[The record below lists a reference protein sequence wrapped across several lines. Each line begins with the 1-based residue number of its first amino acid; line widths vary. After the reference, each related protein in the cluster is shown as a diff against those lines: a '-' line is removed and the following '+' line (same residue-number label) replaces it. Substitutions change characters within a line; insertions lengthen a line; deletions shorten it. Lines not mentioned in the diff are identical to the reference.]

1 MSKVLKDFFSVINTK
16 SLIVIVA
23 ACASTYICRE
33 LGFHFNVPTDLISI
47 AIVFPIVF
55 SIHAAYN
62 RREKALEHYA
72 NFKGSA
78 LSIRYAHMHWINEN
92 QKENRE
98 NKKLDPNEHINRIDN
113 IITELFKNIYDY
125 LHSQKPKSATYD
137 KIISLIGDIS
147 LSNEKLRPFVLDP
160 ENVMGHRNLRLMAV
174 ELENIINIKNYRTP
188 NSLRAYTKVFL
199 NIFPIIFGPF
209 FAHVAIE
216 KGLEFGLVLAV
227 IYSLVLTIL
236 DNIQEDLEDP
246 FDGVGS
252 DDIKLNFPSM
262 LAPSN
267 VENK

>member
-1 MSKVLKDFFSVINTK
+1 MSKILKDFFSVINVK
-16 SLIVIVA
+16 SLIVIIA
-23 ACASTYICRE
+23 ACTTTFICSE
-33 LGFHFNVPTDLISI
+33 LNFHFIVPTDLISI

-62 RREKALEHYA
+62 RREKALEHYSV
-72 NFKGSA
+72 FKASA
-78 LSIRYAHMHWINEN
+78 LSIRYAHLHWLDEN
-92 QKENRE
+92 QKENR
-98 NKKLDPNEHINRIDN
+98 KKLTLDYNEHIDRLDDIYEN
-113 IITELFKNIYDY
+113 LFKNIYDY
-125 LHSQKPKSATYD
+125 LHSEKPKSETYNQ
-137 KIISLIGDIS
+137 IYRLMEEIS

-160 ENVMGHRNLRLMAV
+160 ENVRSNENLRLMTV

-209 FAHVAIE
+209 FAHVAFE
-216 KGLEFGLVLAV
+216 HGLEFGLVLAI

-252 DDIKLNFPSM
+252 DDIQLNFPSM
-262 LAPSN
+262 LKSN
-267 VENK
+267 IVKG

>member
-1 MSKVLKDFFSVINTK
+1 MSKVLKDFFSVINIK

-98 NKKLDPNEHINRIDN
+98 KKKLDPNEHINRIDN
-113 IITELFKNIYDY
+113 IIAELFKNIYDY
-125 LHSQKPKSATYD
+125 LHSQKPKSETYD
-137 KIISLIGDIS
+137 KIINLIGDIS

-174 ELENIINIKNYRTP
+174 ELENIINIKN
-188 NSLRAYTKVFL
+188 
-199 NIFPIIFGPF
+199 IFN
-209 FAHVAIE
+209 
-216 KGLEFGLVLAV
+216 L
-227 IYSLVLTIL
+227 
-236 DNIQEDLEDP
+236 
-246 FDGVGS
+246 
-252 DDIKLNFPSM
+252 
-262 LAPSN
+262 
-267 VENK
+267 

>member
-23 ACASTYICRE
+23 ACATTTLCYE
-33 LGFHFNVPTDLISI
+33 LDFHFIVPTDLISI

-62 RREKALEHYA
+62 RREKALEHYSI
-72 NFKGSA
+72 FKASA
-78 LSIRYAHMHWINEN
+78 LSIRFAHTHWINEK
-92 QKENRE
+92 QKENRQ
-98 NKKLDPNEHINRIDN
+98 NKILNRKEHIDRLDDIYKN
-113 IITELFKNIYDY
+113 LFAKIYDY
-125 LHSQKPKSATYD
+125 LNSKNPTSETYNQ
-137 KIISLIGDIS
+137 IINLIGEIS
-147 LSNEKLRPFVLDP
+147 ISNEKLRPFVLDP
-160 ENVMGHRNLRLMAV
+160 ENVRSNENLRLMIV

-216 KGLEFGLVLAV
+216 KGIEFGIAMAI

-252 DDIKLNFPSM
+252 DDIQLNYPTM
-262 LAPSN
+262 LQVNTVKP
-267 VENK
+267 

>member
-78 LSIRYAHMHWINEN
+78 LSIRYAH
-92 QKENRE
+92 
-98 NKKLDPNEHINRIDN
+98 KKLDPDEHINRIDN
-113 IITELFKNIYDY
+113 IISELFKNIYDY
-125 LHSQKPKSATYD
+125 LHSQKPKSETYD

>member
-1 MSKVLKDFFSVINTK
+1 MNFVVLYCIKNQYEMIEEYAFKHSPSDFSKVDVLIYDDGSELEQKEKLKNLCDKFENIN
-16 SLIVIVA
+16 
-23 ACASTYICRE
+23 
-33 LGFHFNVPTDLISI
+33 
-47 AIVFPIVF
+47 
-55 SIHAAYN
+55 
-62 RREKALEHYA
+62 
-72 NFKGSA
+72 
-78 LSIRYAHMHWINEN
+78 WINEN
-92 QKENRE
+92 QKENRD
-98 NKKLDPNEHINRIDN
+98 NKKLDPDEHINRIDN
-113 IITELFKNIYDY
+113 IIAELFKNIYDY
-125 LHSQKPKSATYD
+125 LHSQKPKSETYD

-227 IYSLVLTIL
+227 IYRLVLTIL

>member
-1 MSKVLKDFFSVINTK
+1 MIKVLKDFFSVINTK
-16 SLIVIVA
+16 SLFVIAA
-23 ACASTYICRE
+23 ACATTLICYK
-33 LGFHFNVPTDLISI
+33 LNFHFIVPTDLISI

-62 RREKALEHYA
+62 RREKALEHYSI
-72 NFKGSA
+72 FKASA
-78 LSIRYAHMHWINEN
+78 LSIRFAHTHWVNEK
-92 QKENRE
+92 QKENRA
-98 NKKLDPNEHINRIDN
+98 NKVLDRNEHIDRLDDIYKK
-113 IITELFKNIYDY
+113 IFKKIYDY
-125 LHSQKPKSATYD
+125 LHSMKPKSETYD
-137 KIISLIGDIS
+137 QIINLLGEIS

-160 ENVMGHRNLRLMAV
+160 ENVRSNENLRLMVV

-216 KGLEFGLVLAV
+216 RGLEFGLIMAT

-252 DDIKLNFPSM
+252 DDIRLDFPSM
-262 LAPSN
+262 LHSN
-267 VENK
+267 TIKD

>member
-113 IITELFKNIYDY
+113 IISELFKNIYDY
-125 LHSQKPKSATYD
+125 LHSQKPKSETYD